1 MGHINI
7 IKAFDN
13 GLSYNRTFD
22 YNDKEY
28 LKNISLSI
36 WNRMTISEQ
45 TDIVSIESSVTYSVK
60 EEQLFNFKVVM
71 FFNVEGWTKEISP
84 IDENKIKEMP
94 IVEYLIDTIIGY
106 LRGSLSALSK
116 NTPVENLILPLIPA
130 KDLVQNLIVKVQ

>member
-1 MGHINI
+1 
-7 IKAFDN
+7 
-13 GLSYNRTFD
+13 
-22 YNDKEY
+22 
-28 LKNISLSI
+28 
-36 WNRMTISEQ
+36 MTISEQ

-71 FFNVEGWTKEISP
+71 FFNVEGWAKEISP

-94 IVEYLIDTIIGY
+94 IVEYLIDTVIGY

-130 KDLVQNLIVKVQ
+130 KDLVKNLIVKVQ

>member
-22 YNDKEY
+22 YKDKEY

>member
-22 YNDKEY
+22 YKDKEY

-45 TDIVSIESSVTYSVK
+45 TDIVSMESSVTYSVK

>member
-1 MGHINI
+1 
-7 IKAFDN
+7 
-13 GLSYNRTFD
+13 
-22 YNDKEY
+22 
-28 LKNISLSI
+28 
-36 WNRMTISEQ
+36 MTISEQ